1 MGIQKQKNIKKKV
14 VVTMTKIGLC
24 FVAGFLVGFL
34 IGAFIIACC
43 KVGGDDE

>member
-1 MGIQKQKNIKKKV
+1 
-14 VVTMTKIGLC
+14 MTKIGLA
-24 FVAGFLVGFL
+24 FVGGFLVGLF

>member
-1 MGIQKQKNIKKKV
+1 
-14 VVTMTKIGLC
+14 VTKLGLC

-43 KVGGDDE
+43 KVGGDE